1 MPYPLPALSAHD
13 FTDRGGGGTSGM
25 QFRVAILGCG
35 TVGGAVAR
43 ILLEQK
49 GALRERVGGDLEL
62 ARIVDLFPAQS
73 ADRHGLPRE
82 LYVGSG
88 ATLGPEQANAEID
101 RVLED
106 DNIHLVVETI
116 GGSGEAILRVASGV
130 LEHGKHLVTA
140 NKALLAKHGDRLVA
154 AARESGRGLGFEA
167 AVCGAIPIIKGLTE
181 SFSDDELLS
190 ISGIMNGTS
199 NYILS
204 QMASEGQSFAAA
216 LADAQAKGYA
226 EADPTLDIDGGDAGH
241 KLTIVLRLAFG
252 LDVSFEDLPR
262 QGIDTIT
269 AGDVEFAREMNGV
282 IKLICHAQRKDD
294 AVYAAVRPMIVKR
307 SNVLSKIDGATNA
320 VRVVGRYAGEIVEIG
335 QGAGGPETASAI
347 VSDIVFL
354 ARYGDVTRLRGFGS
368 DRLRLRPLGELA
380 LPYNVVF
387 ETADVPGITGIVA
400 TAIGRQDINI
410 DTVSHNRH
418 EHDNAE
424 FAIATMPCTRSQVE
438 RAVLDIQKNH
448 PGSLHAEPRILPILV

>member
-1 MPYPLPALSAHD
+1 M
-13 FTDRGGGGTSGM
+13 G
-25 QFRVAILGCG
+25 FRVAILGCG
-35 TVGGAVAR
+35 TVGGGVAR
-43 ILLEQK
+43 ILLEQRE
-49 GALRERVGGDLEL
+49 ALRERVGREVEL
-62 ARIVDLFPAQS
+62 TRIVDLFPAQS
-73 ADRHGLPRE
+73 AERHGIPLD
-82 LYVGSG
+82 LYAGSG
-88 ATLGPEQANAEID
+88 ADLDAAQAEAEID
-101 RVLED
+101 RVLGDES
-106 DNIHLVVETI
+106 IGLVVETI
-116 GGSGEAILRVASGV
+116 GGSGDAILKITRGV

-140 NKALLAKHGDRLVA
+140 NKALLAKHGDELTRVS
-154 AARESGRGLGFEA
+154 RERSRGLGFEA
-167 AVCGAIPIIKGLTE
+167 AVCGAIPIIKGLTQCLTG
-181 SFSDDELLS
+181 DELLS

-204 QMASEGQSFAAA
+204 QMASEGQSFEAA
-216 LADAQAKGYA
+216 LRDAQAKGYA

-252 LDVSFEDLPR
+252 LDVAFEDLPR

-269 AGDVEFAREMNGV
+269 AGDVEFAHEMKGV
-282 IKLICHAQRKDD
+282 IKLICHAQRKDG

-307 SNVLSKIDGATNA
+307 SNLLSKIDGATNA

-354 ARYGDVTRLRGFGS
+354 ARYGDVTLPPPAQGRLQ
-368 DRLRLRPLGELA
+368 LRPLGELPM
-380 LPYNVVF
+380 PYNIVF

-418 EHDNAE
+418 ENDNAE

-438 RAVLDIQKNH
+438 RAVQDIQRNH
-448 PGSLHAEPRILPILV
+448 PGSLHADPRILPILV